1 MGWTWEVEAWVA
13 LDETGYQDMTIYTG
27 ESVIAAIRAM
37 RAARREG
44 IGCIR
49 LTWRPS

>member
-1 MGWTWEVEAWVA
+1 MGWTWEVEAFVKI
-13 LDETGYQDMTIYTG
+13 DESGYKYMQTWTG
-27 ESVIAAIRAM
+27 ESLFGAIGAM
-37 RAARREG
+37 REARRQG